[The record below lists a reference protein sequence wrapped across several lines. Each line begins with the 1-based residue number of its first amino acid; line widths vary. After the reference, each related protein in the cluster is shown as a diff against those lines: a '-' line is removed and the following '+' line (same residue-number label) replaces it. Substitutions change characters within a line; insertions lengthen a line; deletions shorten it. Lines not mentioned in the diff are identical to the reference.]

1 MAQVSYGTITIT
13 DTTDIARIKNW
24 YLASA
29 SASGVTTSTSGWT
42 DDVTNTNAIM
52 TATKQYL
59 WNYEQVQGIGS
70 NGDYITISATS
81 PIVIGRY
88 GQNGT
93 NGVDGNSITSID
105 EYYKV
110 TDSSTVTSTNPGST
124 GWTKN
129 DLVVPTTSN
138 KYLWNYQVINYSKTA
153 AEGSY
158 ADARIIGVYGDT
170 GPQGP
175 QGNAGINTATVYLY
189 QRATSAPS
197 KPSGTLTY
205 TFSSAK
211 ITSGTLGNWKQSIG
225 ELTGT
230 NPIWVIAAVASS
242 NGTTDTIGSSE
253 WSTQIK
259 LAENGTD
266 GQPGGQGAAGLN
278 QATVFIYKRATS
290 ATAPSATTYTFSN
303 GSFTVPTGWSKTI
316 PASNGNPCYVTSAVA
331 IGNGTTA
338 TLTWNTP
345 SILVEDGNDG
355 ISPTVTST
363 SNGVKIVD
371 ANGNETYITNG
382 ANGQSYYTYVRYS
395 ANSNGSDMVATPTSS
410 TKYIGV
416 YSGTSSTVP
425 AYTAFTWSKYVG
437 DPGTPATQYYAFVKY
452 ATDANGSNMQ
462 DSPDSTH
469 IYVGTYTG
477 TNSSPA
483 ASAYKWSKY
492 VGDPGQPATQY
503 YAFIRYATSSTG
515 ANMTDTPTASTT
527 YVGTYAG
534 TKSSPT
540 ASDYKWSV
548 YVGTDGV
555 SVTAVKEIYYLT
567 TGNAPTA
574 PSAGTTTTSTSTGTN
589 VWTTVVPT
597 YVPNGKYYTSI
608 QTTLSKGTSPISSTA
623 ILNNALT
630 DESYRAWEA
639 LSISQNANENAN
651 GALSIASSTQVA
663 QEALQSKLRKIWVNE
678 ITSGSYVAGTYAA
691 SGLNQ
696 NPDNFDITN
705 PSTYGFNS
713 LLRHTYLSFRYNAHQ
728 LVTIGTGINT
738 DSGGI
743 SGIAINS
750 PIVNNSNQITGVIKG
765 LELTSTELKFYEPN
779 TSGTQQVDAQLDANG
794 LKLIKGG
801 IEAGEPGQSGFVY
814 LSTID
819 YPLKD
824 DNASPNPIPGLTING
839 YTPAAQ
845 GTDGR
850 TANDPAW
857 RGIIGNKFGVDKE
870 GNLYAS
876 NASIDGTIRVGSGSN
891 VYTIDQADLILDQT
905 KQGTL
910 TYEYIHDNITETV
923 YQRLDGSFY
932 YLNSNGTEV
941 TVTEEQLVH
950 EGDQIKIN
958 RLQDGFDD
966 MIDAVRQ
973 NAIQANNYLAD
984 IEKVVDVLNWVATHG
999 QYGKTTDTEI
1009 QNGKFY
1015 FTATF
1020 TATTD
1025 TTVNN
1030 MKNYYQIVNNI
1041 YVLVT
1046 DPVEANLS
1054 SYFEGNFNA
1063 VTNPIGNPS
1072 VNNWYELIGT
1082 DKAIANYITTHLVLT
1097 NEGLFIQTDDNNYKV
1112 QISSNGIYLWNGS
1125 QKIATYS
1132 DNVILGDTEAL
1143 HIILGS
1149 GELGFYEG
1157 LQKVAYINTEKLF
1170 ITTAEVTTELRIGNF
1185 IWKPRHG
1192 RLSLIYSP
1200 II

>member
-59 WNYEQVQGIGS
+59 WNYEQVQGIGP
-70 NGDYITISATS
+70 NGDYITISTTS
-81 PIVIGRY
+81 PIIIGRY
-88 GQNGT
+88 GQNGN

-110 TDSSTVTSTNPGST
+110 TNSFIVTSTNPGST

-129 DLVVPTTSN
+129 DLVVPTISN

-158 ADARIIGVYGDT
+158 TDARIIGVYGDT

-290 ATAPSATTYTFSN
+290 ATAPSTTTYTFSN

-331 IGNGTTA
+331 IGNETTA

-345 SILVEDGNDG
+345 SILVEDGTDG

-363 SNGVKIVD
+363 DNGVKIVD
-371 ANGNETYITNG
+371 ADGNETYITNG
-382 ANGQSYYTYVRYS
+382 ASGQSYYTYIRYS
-395 ANSNGSDMVATPTSS
+395 ANSNGSSMVATPTSS

-416 YSGTSSTVP
+416 YSGTSSKVP

-540 ASDYKWSV
+540 ASDYKWSI

-555 SVTAVKEIYYLT
+555 SVTQTRELYYLKT
-567 TGNAPTA
+567 N
-574 PSAGTTTTSTSTGTN
+574 TTTVPTITASSQITATDRENGWTSI
-589 VWTTVVPT
+589 VPT
-597 YVPNGKYYTSI
+597 YIANAEYWTCIETS
-608 QTTLSKGTSPISSTA
+608 LSSGGPVWSTPVK
-623 ILNNALT
+623 NNALT
-630 DESYRAWEA
+630 DENYRAWEA

-678 ITSGSYVAGTYAA
+678 VTNGSYVAGTYAA

-696 NPDNFDITN
+696 NPDNFDITD

-713 LLRHTYLSFRYNAHQ
+713 LLRHTYLSFRYNTHQ

-750 PIVNNSNQITGVIKG
+750 PIVNSSNQIINVAKG
-765 LELTSTELKFYEPN
+765 LELTDSALNFYHAPIISDSTITDGALAMQLTANALNFYGSS
-779 TSGTQQVDAQLDANG
+779 TLIADATLDTNG
-794 LKLIKGG
+794 LKLSKGG
-801 IEAGEPGQSGFVY
+801 IEGGNLASGNGNGYVY
-814 LSTID
+814 LSTEDKVGIEINEHL
-819 YPLKD
+819 PEND
-824 DNASPNPIPGLTING
+824 DPK
-839 YTPAAQ
+839 
-845 GTDGR
+845 
-850 TANDPAW
+850 W
-857 RGIIGNKFGVDKE
+857 RQIIGSKFGVDSE
-870 GNLYAS
+870 GNLYAASANIKGTINVNDELNS
-876 NASIDGTIRVGSGSN
+876 NIYTKEEVNSGLENAAATATNFIKTSIDGSGIQVAAQNTSAYLLITDKVLRFYLN
-891 VYTIDQADLILDQT
+891 GNAMSQFGYDEIFESYGVQA
-905 KQGTL
+905 
-910 TYEYIHDNITETV
+910 ENIFIKGAGNAL
-923 YQRLDGSFY
+923 RLD
-932 YLNSNGTEV
+932 NNVNGTYQGQYILE
-941 TVTEEQLVH
+941 TRANGHLSLKPGLRRSTEE
-950 EGDQIKIN
+950 E
-958 RLQDGFDD
+958 
-966 MIDAVRQ
+966 
-973 NAIQANNYLAD
+973 
-984 IEKVVDVLNWVATHG
+984 
-999 QYGKTTDTEI
+999 
-1009 QNGKFY
+1009 
-1015 FTATF
+1015 
-1020 TATTD
+1020 
-1025 TTVNN
+1025 
-1030 MKNYYQIVNNI
+1030 
-1041 YVLVT
+1041 
-1046 DPVEANLS
+1046 
-1054 SYFEGNFNA
+1054 
-1063 VTNPIGNPS
+1063 
-1072 VNNWYELIGT
+1072 
-1082 DKAIANYITTHLVLT
+1082 
-1097 NEGLFIQTDDNNYKV
+1097 
-1112 QISSNGIYLWNGS
+1112 
-1125 QKIATYS
+1125 
-1132 DNVILGDTEAL
+1132 
-1143 HIILGS
+1143 
-1149 GELGFYEG
+1149 
-1157 LQKVAYINTEKLF
+1157 
-1170 ITTAEVTTELRIGNF
+1170 
-1185 IWKPRHG
+1185 
-1192 RLSLIYSP
+1192 
-1200 II
+1200 